1 MSSKPE
7 LLGFAARLSGWAP
20 LRGPSPFFFLAAVVL
35 RGPPG
40 ASALAGGSASVRVT
54 AFLHPVQEIATN
66 EPFSNGTL
74 DFSQNLVSICF

>member
-1 MSSKPE
+1 MSGKPE
-7 LLGFAARLSGWAP
+7 LLGFTARLSGEAP
-20 LRGPSPFFFLAAVVL
+20 LRGPFFFLAPIVL

-40 ASALAGGSASVRVT
+40 ASALAGGSASARVT
-54 AFLHPVQEIATN
+54 ALQHPIQEIVTN